1 MSTAPSL
8 PSLNPT
14 PPFRTAIRVG
24 PMRTSTGARTWAPEA
39 TAIHSHPRSILT
51 RTGWS
56 GAGPSGGRKKA
67 WERAARRTAWPP
79 PVRSVARTPGG
90 VLTPS
95 PSPISA
101 RSSAGF
107 QAVSPFLNIS
117 ALPVSVTTIAGSSS
131 GWAGRGRVVAARAAA
146 PARAATPQ
154 TRTVILAPFLS
165 PRPAGRALLEERGN
179 AFLGVVRQRDQGEE
193 LPEIAEGC
201 AVLHARHGGCRLLRQ
216 AESRGRE
223 ARERPRQP
231 VHGLVELGP
240 RAEPADEPHL
250 GRLARADLLAREDH
264 EHAPLPP
271 NGPQD
276 GRHHDQRQEPDPDLR
291 QAEDGILGGDD
302 DIAAGRQA
310 AATRK
315 REAVDLGDYRRL
327 HARHGLENSRQ
338 AAERVPG
345 LEGRAP
351 IAHALEVRAGAE
363 RPVPCPGE
371 HDDTGLRVVLEG
383 CQSLLELA

>member
-201 AVLHARHGGCRLLRQ
+201 AVL
-216 AESRGRE
+216 
-223 ARERPRQP
+223 
-231 VHGLVELGP
+231 
-240 RAEPADEPHL
+240 
-250 GRLARADLLAREDH
+250 LAREDH

-271 NGPQD
+271 DGPQD